1 MRRLASAHTRQNGR
15 TKGKVLIKENTMIR
29 YYSEDE
35 CVLDGNG
42 NPISKKEKE
51 FLNLMN
57 KLQEEYGSGMILAIQ
72 TIFEALIKKGK

>member
-1 MRRLASAHTRQNGR
+1 
-15 TKGKVLIKENTMIR
+15 MIR